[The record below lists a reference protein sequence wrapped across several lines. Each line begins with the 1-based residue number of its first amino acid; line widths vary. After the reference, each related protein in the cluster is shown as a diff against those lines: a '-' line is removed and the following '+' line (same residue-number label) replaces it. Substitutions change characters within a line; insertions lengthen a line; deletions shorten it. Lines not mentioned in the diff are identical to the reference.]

1 MTEGLTCRELIE
13 LVTEYLDGT
22 LSEEERAR
30 FDEHLAI
37 CEGCTTYLD
46 QIRTTIEIAGN
57 VREEDLSPEAQ
68 RELLEAFRSW
78 KSRQAT

>member
-13 LVTEYLDGT
+13 LVTEYLDGS
-22 LSEEERAR
+22 LPDDERAR
-30 FDEHLAI
+30 FDDHLAI
-37 CEGCTTYLD
+37 CEGCMTYLD
-46 QIRTTIEIAGN
+46 QIRTTIEIAGS

-78 KSRQAT
+78 KARQAT